1 MDQKLSRRTNPHARV
16 APSVSGPSVWVV
28 PEAYNYAAE
37 IKVRSYR
44 HLGEILKDTP
54 KNGGAKGT
62 IRGSTDGSGG
72 AILVPPESQ
81 PPTLAEVGLT
91 KKQSSKARLL
101 RLGRMRPSLIFDER
115 FCHNYVMGTRQP
127 GRGATTVCLS

>member
-1 MDQKLSRRTNPHARV
+1 
-16 APSVSGPSVWVV
+16 V

-37 IKVRSYR
+37 IKLRSYR

-54 KNGGAKGT
+54 KNGGTKGT

-91 KKQSSKARLL
+91 KKQSSKAQKIADVLYDSRYDLFSACNA
-101 RLGRMRPSLIFDER
+101 RTVNNSD
-115 FCHNYVMGTRQP
+115 YRQ
-127 GRGATTVCLS
+127 